1 MTEKLSKEIVD
12 VLSNYDTTHVFT
24 LDAFDR
30 IFKLTHYNNV
40 LLKREAL
47 KSTVRACFNGYCVN
61 FSAYVFNPFSFWDL
75 YIPHNASNSLL
86 KYVNILQNLKKLKGM
101 SIQFSK
107 YFVRSMVGFLYYAK
121 YKESNKTEFVLASKR
136 LVQKSLNL
144 ESSCIK
150 LRSAKFFLT
159 NLKYSKSIE
168 ICDTFLTFTPRYQMH
183 CYGDYI
189 VEIITK
195 LIGPLFKGK
204 TTEGIENVMKAIL
217 PMFYSSV
224 ELKSFPANY
233 DITQQNPV
241 WIFRSFTNIF
251 FHGLYMDAIFMTAEQ
266 WVVPDPIQYELLS
279 LLPNADEEFPFSG
292 IHLDPIF
299 VRFLIRL
306 FC

>member
-1 MTEKLSKEIVD
+1 
-12 VLSNYDTTHVFT
+12 
-24 LDAFDR
+24 
-30 IFKLTHYNNV
+30 
-40 LLKREAL
+40 
-47 KSTVRACFNGYCVN
+47 
-61 FSAYVFNPFSFWDL
+61 
-75 YIPHNASNSLL
+75 
-86 KYVNILQNLKKLKGM
+86 
-101 SIQFSK
+101 
-107 YFVRSMVGFLYYAK
+107 
-121 YKESNKTEFVLASKR
+121 
-136 LVQKSLNL
+136 
-144 ESSCIK
+144 
-150 LRSAKFFLT
+150 
-159 NLKYSKSIE
+159 
-168 ICDTFLTFTPRYQMH
+168 
-183 CYGDYI
+183 
-189 VEIITK
+189 
-195 LIGPLFKGK
+195 
-204 TTEGIENVMKAIL
+204 MKAIL